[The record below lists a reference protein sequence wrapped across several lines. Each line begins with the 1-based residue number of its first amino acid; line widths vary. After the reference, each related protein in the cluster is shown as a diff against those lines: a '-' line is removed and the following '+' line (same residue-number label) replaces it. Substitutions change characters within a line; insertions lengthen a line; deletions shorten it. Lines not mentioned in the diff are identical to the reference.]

1 MVMNEQEERVLAY
14 IEEHRDDMIRF
25 LRRLVKIDTQVPPG
39 LNYDVICDV
48 LADRLSGLG
57 CEVGV
62 HEAPE
67 KYMELSGARLM
78 GLEGPRSNVVARY
91 RGKSRKPTLHISTHI
106 DTAAIQEEGWTVDPL
121 GGEVTEDTPYGRSD
135 YDRGGGYIWGRGVA
149 DDKGE
154 LASMILAL
162 EAIHELGIKPEGDLI
177 LTGNCDE
184 EIGGV
189 AGLGFLM
196 REGIVKADFGIQ
208 WDGGLTGIGLAAQ
221 GRTRFLV
228 RTIGESYHG
237 QLPILGV
244 NAIEKMSKINVAL
257 DDHWRNVLL
266 KRQKAVPGIELG
278 AALKEK
284 GVDKLTA
291 MLNIGTI
298 KGGVQGATV
307 PDRCEEE
314 VLRGMI
320 PWETF
325 EQVREEFISVIE
337 GVKAGDP
344 DLVYEVEVINS
355 REGYVV
361 SPGDPYVLQARDIIA
376 EVTGRT
382 LPFTGTLA
390 STDMNYQVNEG
401 GMPCF
406 NLGVGGP
413 YSNGHKQDENASIDE
428 ITDCAK
434 IAALLYM
441 RTLSTSSA

>member
-1 MVMNEQEERVLAY
+1 MSEARVLEY
-14 IEEHRDDMIRF
+14 VEEHRDEMIRF
-25 LRRLVKIDTQVPPG
+25 LKRLVRIDTQTPPG
-39 LNYDVICDV
+39 LNYDVISDV
-48 LADRLSGLG
+48 IADKLAGLG
-57 CEVGV
+57 CDVCI

-67 KYMELSGARLM
+67 KYMELSGAETM
-78 GLEGPRSNVVARY
+78 GLEGPRSNVVAKYPGRT
-91 RGKSRKPTLHISTHI
+91 GKPVLHISAHI
-106 DTAAIQEEGWTVDPL
+106 DTAAIQEEGWIVDPL
-121 GGEVTEDTPYGRSD
+121 GGEVTKDNPYGRSAS
-135 YDRGGGYIWGRGVA
+135 DRGGGYIWGRGVA

-154 LASMILAL
+154 LASMIYAL
-162 EAIHELGIKPEGDLI
+162 QAVHELGVKLDGDLI
-177 LTGNCDE
+177 LTANCDE

-196 REGIVKADFGIQ
+196 QEGIVKADYGVQ

-228 RTIGESYHG
+228 RTRGVSYHG
-237 QLPILGV
+237 QVPILGV

-257 DDHWRNVLL
+257 TDYWRGTLL
-266 KRQKAVPGIELG
+266 KRQREIPGIELG
-278 AALKEK
+278 SALRERGITKM
-284 GVDKLTA
+284 TA

-307 PDRCEEE
+307 PDLCEEE

-320 PWETF
+320 PGETF
-325 EQVREEFISVIE
+325 GEVREEFVGVIE
-337 GVKAGDP
+337 AVKARDP
-344 DLVYEVEVINS
+344 NLVYEVEVINS

-361 SPGDPYVLQARDIIA
+361 SPEDPYVLEASEIVR

-413 YSNGHKQDENASIDE
+413 YSNGHKQDESASIDE
-428 ITDCAK
+428 IVDCAK
-434 IAALLYM
+434 IAALIYM
-441 RTLSTSSA
+441 RKLGQV

>member
-1 MVMNEQEERVLAY
+1 MSESKKRVFSY
-14 IEEHRDDMIRF
+14 IEEYRDQMIRL
-25 LRRLVKIDTQVPPG
+25 LRKLVRIDTQVPPG
-39 LNYDVICDV
+39 LNYDLICDV
-48 LADRLSGLG
+48 LADKFSELG
-57 CEVGV
+57 CEVKI
-62 HEAPE
+62 HNATE
-67 KYMELSGARLM
+67 KYLKLSGAELM

-91 RGKSRKPTLHISTHI
+91 RGKTGRPILHISAHI

-121 GGEVTEDTPYGRSD
+121 GGAVTEDNPYGRSA
-135 YDRGGGYIWGRGVA
+135 YDRGGGYVWGRGVS

-154 LASMILAL
+154 IVSMIYAL
-162 EAIHELGIKPEGDLI
+162 QAIHELGITLDGDLI
-177 LTGNCDE
+177 LTCNCDE

-189 AGLGFLM
+189 AGLGYLM
-196 REGIVKADFGIQ
+196 REGIVKADYGAQ

-228 RTIGESYHG
+228 RTLGKSYHG
-237 QLPILGV
+237 QLPVLGV

-257 DDHWRNVLL
+257 TDYWRNVLL
-266 KRQKAVPGIELG
+266 KRQKAVPGIVLPD
-278 AALKEK
+278 ALKEV

-298 KGGVQGATV
+298 SGGVQGATV

-320 PWETF
+320 PGETF
-325 EQVREEFISVIE
+325 EDVKDEFTSVIE
-337 GVKAGDP
+337 GVKATDA
-344 DLVYEVEVINS
+344 DLEYEVEVINV

-361 SPGDPYVLQARDIIA
+361 SPEHPYVLEARDIVR
-376 EVTGRT
+376 EVTGT
-382 LPFTGTLA
+382 ELPFTGTLA
-390 STDMNYQVNEG
+390 STDMNYQVNDG

-413 YSNGHKQDENASIDE
+413 YSNGHKQDESASIDE
-428 ITDCAK
+428 IVDLTK

-441 RTLSTSSA
+441 KKLE